1 MSCNA
6 SCSGSCYV
14 YCQGCAGACSGT
26 CLGSSIGITK
36 GVSGVVKNNK
46 NVDILSRFLSDL
58 KESMDELCTCINVEN
73 LEGAKNLAYEIK
85 GKLNTFS
92 DIIQATC
99 VDKKE
104 ED

>member
-1 MSCNA
+1 M
-6 SCSGSCYV
+6 
-14 YCQGCAGACSGT
+14 CQGCAGACSGT
-26 CLGSSIGITK
+26 CSGSSVGITK
-36 GVSGVVKNNK
+36 GVSGVVKNNG
-46 NVDILSRFLSDL
+46 NVDILSRFLSNL
-58 KESMDELCTCINVEN
+58 KESMDELCYCIDVEN
-73 LEGAKNLAYEIK
+73 LEKARNLVYETK

>member
-1 MSCNA
+1 MSCHA
-6 SCSGSCYV
+6 SCSGACYV

-58 KESMDELCTCINVEN
+58 EVSMEELCSYINVGGIE
-73 LEGAKNLAYEIK
+73 EAKNLAYEIK